1 MFTHREQDAYYRFQL
16 ERHRPLLVRLF
27 LIGAVIIFSYGF
39 WEYSLDRTHFETTFF
54 LRVLAALAV
63 LSCISVLYH
72 PKYNRWLVEWVG
84 VVAVFSIVCI
94 TFSYSQSDKS
104 LPYLVSAIAY
114 YTVTALVVAPM
125 MPLKF
130 LAFIY
135 LVAYVCV
142 LGILIV
148 TGRMAMFDEMFIATN
163 IHLVPLMGYSLAASF
178 TIRRIS
184 SLEFELQKELKE
196 LARKDSLTGVLNRQ
210 AFVEDAREL
219 WKQPDTSIALAVVDL
234 DDFKSVN
241 DNFGHNAG
249 DLALMHV
256 SATLQSSVR
265 ETDVICRWGG
275 EEFVVL
281 IANTDPQTTLKIA
294 NRIRANVEGT
304 VLVHDHDGFTVT
316 ASIGVAF
323 RGTHRTLDE
332 LVNEADKAL
341 YLAKGHGKNQVR
353 TSAPL
358 NAV

>member
-1 MFTHREQDAYYRFQL
+1 M
-16 ERHRPLLVRLF
+16 
-27 LIGAVIIFSYGF
+27 
-39 WEYSLDRTHFETTFF
+39 
-54 LRVLAALAV
+54 AALAV

-72 PKYNRWLVEWVG
+72 PTFSRWLVEWVG
-84 VVAVFSIVCI
+84 IVAVFSIVCI

-104 LPYLVSAIAY
+104 LPYLISALAY

-130 LAFIY
+130 LAFVY
-135 LVAYVCV
+135 LVSYACV
-142 LGILIV
+142 VGILV
-148 TGRMAMFDEMFIATN
+148 VSGKMALFDDMFIATN
-163 IHLVPLMGYSLAASF
+163 IHLLPLMGYSLAASF

-184 SLEFELQKELKE
+184 SLEFELQHELKE

-210 AFVEDAREL
+210 AFVEDAAKV
-219 WKQPDTSIALAVVDL
+219 WKQQDINIALAVVDL

-241 DNFGHNAG
+241 DKFGHNAG

-265 ETDVICRWGG
+265 ESDIICRWGG

-281 IANTDPQTTLKIA
+281 ISNTDPQTTLKIA
-294 NRIRANVEGT
+294 NRIRTNVEST

-323 RGTHRTLDE
+323 RGSHRSLDE

-341 YLAKGHGKNQVR
+341 YVAKGHGKNQVR
-353 TSAPL
+353 TAAPL